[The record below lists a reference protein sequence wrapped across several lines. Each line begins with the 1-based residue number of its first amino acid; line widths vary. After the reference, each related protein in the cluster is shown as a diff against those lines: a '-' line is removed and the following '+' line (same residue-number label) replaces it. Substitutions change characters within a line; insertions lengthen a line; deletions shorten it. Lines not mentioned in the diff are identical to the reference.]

1 MYVCFDI
8 IINNMSLKFVINKF
22 ILVIL
27 CEFETIITGSERVNI
42 CVFE

>member
-27 CEFETIITGSERVNI
+27 CEFETIIIGSERVNI